1 MIRNVVFVAPIKG
14 MKVIEVTIVE
24 LQYPAS
30 WADRATIKIQI
41 YL

>member
-1 MIRNVVFVAPIKG
+1 MIRNVFVAPIKG
-14 MKVIEVTIVE
+14 MKVIDVAIIE

-30 WADRATIKIQI
+30 CVDRATTKIQT